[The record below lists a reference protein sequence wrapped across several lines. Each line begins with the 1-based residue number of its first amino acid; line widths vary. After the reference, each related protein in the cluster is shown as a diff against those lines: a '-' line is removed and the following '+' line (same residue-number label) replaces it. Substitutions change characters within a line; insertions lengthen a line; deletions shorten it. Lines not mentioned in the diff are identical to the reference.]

1 MDKDQKQ
8 PARKYR
14 KSSVSA
20 AKWICGSSA
29 VVFMVTLI
37 AHSLAPAEQSSVFQV
52 ISGYILSALSLII
65 GCSSLWYI
73 ASLKHVRLSLSLVKM
88 WQNRINTYMKAPMSE
103 TNLSD
108 EESNQFNN
116 LADEILWHCGQD
128 EDINTACQSL
138 KTIIET
144 LNNRKIAYEKLDLIN
159 NLLNQKL

>member
-8 PARKYR
+8 PSRKYR
-14 KSSVSA
+14 KSGITA
-20 AKWICGSSA
+20 AKWVCGVSA
-29 VVFMVTLI
+29 GVFTLILI
-37 AHSLAPAEQSSVFQV
+37 AHLLVPVENISVFQV
-52 ISGYILSALSLII
+52 ISGYVLSALSLII
-65 GCSSLWYI
+65 GGFSLWHI
-73 ASLKHVRLSLSLVKM
+73 ASLKYVRLSLSLVKM

-108 EESNQFNN
+108 EESNQFDN

-138 KTIIET
+138 KTIIKT